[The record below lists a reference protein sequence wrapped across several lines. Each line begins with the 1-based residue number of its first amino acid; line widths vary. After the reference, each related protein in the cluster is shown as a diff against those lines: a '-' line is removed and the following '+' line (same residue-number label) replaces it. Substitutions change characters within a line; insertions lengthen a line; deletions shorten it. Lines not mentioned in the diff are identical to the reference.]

1 MNKKI
6 EKLENN
12 SIPVNIADM
21 IIDEIPAEMWSNP
34 NNKFCYAS
42 IVDSYIIDSFI
53 NRLNVGLQN
62 IIIDDVERI
71 NHILNNMI
79 YGIALDKYSARLTKA
94 ITKINNIFVK
104 NITQDDLTDM
114 PKFDYIIQNPPYN
127 GNLHLEFFKKGLELL
142 SENGKMTIIEPARFY
157 LELRE
162 DTKDY
167 INIYKPLLTKHK
179 NNIYK
184 VIIEMLSFD
193 FEISNEIPCSITFID
208 KSKNTNGNIHAII
221 CGEDKGI
228 IDIFN
233 CNLIGDRKIINSIF
247 NKISNLYP
255 DTLDKHVDKLSKK
268 DTAAYIKYQAKILMN
283 VAKHFYTGNRY
294 GDYNNLGNFIEDKDN
309 NLIIFRPYV
318 DVAFFKNREIYNTI
332 QQDMQNFVVCDIYD
346 TYEENKKALNN
357 FKHFIYNTKVG
368 HFICISLTLGKNN
381 TAKKYLP
388 FIIKEFNDNDF
399 YKYLTKE
406 EITLIEHTNKKFN
419 RISPWFK
426 RYATGDTT
434 ITTEEINKYLY
445 N

>member
-1 MNKKI
+1 
-6 EKLENN
+6 
-12 SIPVNIADM
+12 
-21 IIDEIPAEMWSNP
+21 
-34 NNKFCYAS
+34 
-42 IVDSYIIDSFI
+42 
-53 NRLNVGLQN
+53 
-62 IIIDDVERI
+62 
-71 NHILNNMI
+71 
-79 YGIALDKYSARLTKA
+79 
-94 ITKINNIFVK
+94 
-104 NITQDDLTDM
+104 
-114 PKFDYIIQNPPYN
+114 
-127 GNLHLEFFKKGLELL
+127 
-142 SENGKMTIIEPARFY
+142 
-157 LELRE
+157 
-162 DTKDY
+162 
-167 INIYKPLLTKHK
+167 
-179 NNIYK
+179 
-184 VIIEMLSFD
+184 
-193 FEISNEIPCSITFID
+193 
-208 KSKNTNGNIHAII
+208 
-221 CGEDKGI
+221 
-228 IDIFN
+228 
-233 CNLIGDRKIINSIF
+233 
-247 NKISNLYP
+247 
-255 DTLDKHVDKLSKK
+255 
-268 DTAAYIKYQAKILMN
+268 MN

-309 NLIIFRPYV
+309 NLIIFRSYV